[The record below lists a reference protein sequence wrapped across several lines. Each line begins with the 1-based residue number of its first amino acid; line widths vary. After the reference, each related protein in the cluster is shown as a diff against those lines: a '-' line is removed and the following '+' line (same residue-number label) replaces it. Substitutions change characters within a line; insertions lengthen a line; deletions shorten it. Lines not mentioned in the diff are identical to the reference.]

1 MKNLI
6 ISLLLTKVLEDNIM
20 VPCTGPE
27 LAGMVIAVFTMVTIT
42 EYFFESLRQQ
52 VRRKRRR

>member
-6 ISLLLTKVLEDNIM
+6 ISLLLTKVLADNVL
-20 VPCTGPE
+20 VPCTVPE

>member
-27 LAGMVIAVFTMVTIT
+27 LAGMVIAVFTIVTLIDMQWDK
-42 EYFFESLRQQ
+42 LRQQ
-52 VRRKRRR
+52 ARRKRRR

>member
-6 ISLLLTKVLEDNIM
+6 ISLLLTKVLADNVL

-27 LAGMVIAVFTMVTIT
+27 LAGMVIAVFTVVNIT

-52 VRRKRRR
+52 ARRKRRR

>member
-6 ISLLLTKVLEDNIM
+6 IAVLMTKVLADTVM

-27 LAGMVIAVFTMVTIT
+27 LAGMVVAVFTIVTLIDMQWDK
-42 EYFFESLRQQ
+42 LRQQ
-52 VRRKRRR
+52 AAQRKRR